1 MAKGSSSSFSDS
13 TLVTGTPQDASAK
26 SLFHALSEIE
36 QLSAAELR
44 SSLPEGSLPMQP
56 RFTFIDV
63 ACKNAAVMT
72 LFTFLTAPL
81 SIAVVEK
88 IMPAFGN
95 TNPSLI
101 DKIYVYLF
109 SSAPAIAFALLI
121 TSVISK
127 TYTGKVTKSI
137 VNRFTSSY
145 VATKILVSLFMLY
158 LFYVLAA
165 SWFTPDNVWGVLSY
179 LDIFFR
185 KVPQAKEDIY
195 NWLMDFRKI
204 LVPAAIYATL
214 VHIGTA
220 ALISIGY
227 IRGDMR
233 TRQIELLRKEWE

>member
-1 MAKGSSSSFSDS
+1 MGKDSGSFSDS

-36 QLSAAELR
+36 QLSAAELHT
-44 SSLPEGSLPMQP
+44 SLPDGSLPLQP
-56 RFTFIDV
+56 RITFIDV
-63 ACKNAAVMT
+63 ACKNAAMMT
-72 LFTFLTAPL
+72 LFTFLTAPF

-109 SSAPAIAFALLI
+109 SSGPAIAFACLI

-127 TYTGKVTKSI
+127 TYTGKVTKSV

-145 VATKILVSLFMLY
+145 VVTKILVSLFMLY
-158 LFYVLAA
+158 LFYVAAA
-165 SWFTPDNVWGVLSY
+165 SWFTPDHVWNALSY
-179 LDIFFR
+179 FNIFFR
-185 KVPQAKEDIY
+185 KAPQYKENIY
-195 NWLMDFRKI
+195 YWLMDFRRI
-204 LVPAAIYATL
+204 LIPAAIYATL

-220 ALISIGY
+220 AMISIGY
-227 IRGDMR
+227 IKGDMR
-233 TRQIELLRKEWE
+233 TKRVELLRKEWE